1 MLNHLRSALSACRG
15 RGHRACASGAE
26 PLRGALGPAP
36 HRCAGRCGQHRCGV
50 VGVRHPHGPRRSFA
64 AAAADDEGSADKM
77 ADAAGEAQ
85 ADSGAPKMVVFG
97 GNGFVGSRVCEQG
110 VNMGLKVVSV
120 SRSGRPGWLSAA
132 WAGHVDWQK
141 GDALEPASYSEIL
154 KGATAAVSCVGGFGT
169 NEAMYRICGRANIS
183 AIDAAAAAG
192 VKRFVFISVHDYKAP
207 GFFLDGYFRGK
218 LDAEKALQEKFGDNG
233 VSLRPSL
240 IHGTRNVSGFDIP
253 LGAFFGPVEKGLN
266 LIPNIQQLT
275 ELPVIGA
282 ALLPPVSVDAVG
294 KAAATAAVD
303 PSVPGGTMDVW
314 AIAKYV

>member
-169 NEAMYRICGRANIS
+169 NEAMYRVRC
-183 AIDAAAAAG
+183 
-192 VKRFVFISVHDYKAP
+192 
-207 GFFLDGYFRGK
+207 FFLDGYFRGK